1 MTETQSPQMTPAPA
15 DKKPA
20 TRPEIPRSDAPPAAS
35 KTKVWPLWLAILV
48 LLLLI
53 GGAAGYGWMVLEQM
67 KKDGQREWATEADI
81 LTQVND
87 LDGKLQPRFEKLQ
100 GLLIDKDKRINVLQ
114 RQLDDVTRAI
124 MNNDPTNRT
133 DWLIAEAEYLLR
145 LANQRLNMEKDFDGA
160 LMILQSADKVL
171 AETRETGLYP
181 VRKAV
186 AEEILKLQSVARA
199 DRTGLYLKLEALI
212 SQIEALNQDLFFK
225 DSPLTEEMQKTK
237 AEQAAAQP
245 IALTW
250 QDRVDSALAR
260 LEKYFV
266 IRRTDE
272 PVEPLMAPDQI
283 YYLQQNLRLML
294 EQAELA
300 LLDRNQALYE
310 SSLNKAERWISKY
323 FRTND
328 AVTKALVSSLS
339 TLKSEKVDAELP
351 EIGGSLRVLK
361 SLMETIYQQTP
372 AQPATPPADS
382 ATPVPEQAPQATV
395 EGGSA

>member
-1 MTETQSPQMTPAPA
+1 MTDTQSPQMTPAPA

-20 TRPEIPRSDAPPAAS
+20 TRPESPRSDAPKPPQ
-35 KTKVWPLWLAILV
+35 KTSVWPLWLAILV

-53 GGAAGYGWMVLEQM
+53 GGAAGYGWMTLEQM
-67 KKDGQREWATEADI
+67 RKDGQREWATEADI
-81 LTQVND
+81 LSQVND

-114 RQLDDVTRAI
+114 RQLDDVTRSL
-124 MNNDPTNRT
+124 MSNDPTNRT
-133 DWLIAEAEYLLR
+133 DWLIAEVEYLLR

-160 LMILQSADKVL
+160 LIILQSADKVL

-212 SQIEALNQDLFFK
+212 SQVDALNQDLFFK
-225 DSPLTEEMQKTK
+225 DSPLIEQMQKTK
-237 AEQAAAQP
+237 AEQASGQP
-245 IALTW
+245 VALTW
-250 QDRVDSALAR
+250 QDRVNAALER

-310 SSLNKAERWISKY
+310 SSLAKAERWIRKY

-328 AVTKALVSSLS
+328 AVTKAMVNTLS

-361 SLMETIYQQTP
+361 GLMESIYQRTP
-372 AQPATPPADS
+372 PQPATPPAGS
-382 ATPVPEQAPQATV
+382 TTPAPQQAPAATV